1 MSGRKEGRVRV
12 YIATSMDGF
21 IAGPGDD
28 LSWLPD
34 PPEGSG
40 EDYGWGA
47 FIADIGALLMG
58 RGTYD
63 AVQGMGVDWPFPDHD
78 TLVATNRPLPD
89 PPPRVEAVGGNIADL
104 VTTARARAG
113 GGDVY
118 IDGGK
123 LIRQA
128 LDAGLV
134 DEVTVTLVPVVL
146 GAGHPL
152 FAGAA
157 GRHRF
162 SLVSHRPL
170 PGGLVQLTWVPE

>member
-1 MSGRKEGRVRV
+1 VSAPDRGRVRV

-21 IAGPGDD
+21 IAGPGGD
-28 LSWLPD
+28 LSWLPE

-40 EDYGWGA
+40 EDYGWST
-47 FIADIGALLMG
+47 FIAGIGALLMG

-63 AVQGMGVDWPFPDHD
+63 GVQAMGVDWPFPDHD
-78 TLVATNRPLPD
+78 TLVATNRPLPNR
-89 PPPRVEAVGGNIADL
+89 PPRVEAVGGDIRDL
-104 VTTARARAG
+104 VAGALARAG
-113 GGDVY
+113 GRDVY

-134 DEVTVTLVPVVL
+134 DEVTITLVPVVL

-162 SLVSHRPL
+162 SLVAHRPL
-170 PGGLVQLTWVPE
+170 PGGLMQLTWVPE

>member
-1 MSGRKEGRVRV
+1 MTTGRGGRVRV

-40 EDYGWGA
+40 EDYGWSA

-63 AVQGMGVDWPFPDHD
+63 AVRGMGVDWPFPDHD
-78 TLVATNRPLPD
+78 TVVATSRPLQD
-89 PPPRVEAVGGNIADL
+89 PPPRVEAKGGDVGDL
-104 VTTARARAG
+104 VAAARERAG
-113 GGDVY
+113 GRDVY
-118 IDGGK
+118 LDGGK

-157 GRHRF
+157 ERNRF
-162 SLVSHRPL
+162 NLVSHRPL